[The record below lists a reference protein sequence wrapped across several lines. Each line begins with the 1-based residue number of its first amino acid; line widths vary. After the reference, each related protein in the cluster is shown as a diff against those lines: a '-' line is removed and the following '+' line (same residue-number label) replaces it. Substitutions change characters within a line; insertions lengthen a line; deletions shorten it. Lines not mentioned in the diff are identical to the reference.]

1 MTSEPTPPT
10 SEKPTWVSPR
20 LAALRAGAGISSS
33 DCHHEKICIQSS
45 DLKTFTIKCTG
56 DCPHETIF
64 DRRNATHVVLFER
77 NKSSYTCTSSKCNF
91 FTTGTCISSF
101 GIHIETPEI
110 LATKAALEATRVAH
124 AADLARKARFMADI
138 NDPTKALPKSAEDI
152 IDKFSPEDITQFLKN
167 IRCFTF
173 NSIIENLA
181 QVLDYELPN
190 YAGSVSINGP
200 DAIIKIGTLVGQIY
214 TIINTNHTNVPNML
228 NFFYSA
234 LLCATND
241 YISYAK
247 PENEVYTID
256 IKRFIVAII
265 IYDKDTIDDSSI
277 HGKFKEL
284 SENIE
289 ELAEKIDEA
298 IVGLEDKIENIL
310 RKIRGIASDDSRPD
324 YIYYR

>member
-1 MTSEPTPPT
+1 MT

-20 LAALRAGAGISSS
+20 LASLRARAGISSS
-33 DCHHEKICIQSS
+33 DCHHEKICIQNS

-56 DCPHETIF
+56 GCPHETSF

-110 LATKAALEATRVAH
+110 LATKAALEAARAAN
-124 AADLARKARFMADI
+124 AADLARKARYMAYI
-138 NDPTKALPKSAEDI
+138 NDPTKALPTSAEDI
-152 IDKFSPEDITQFLKN
+152 IAQFSPEDITQYLKN

-173 NSIIENLA
+173 NSIIEKLA

-190 YAGSVSINGP
+190 YADSASIEGP
-200 DAIIKIGTLVGQIY
+200 YAIIKIGTLVGQIY
-214 TIINTNHTNVPNML
+214 TIINTNHTAVPNML

-234 LLCATND
+234 LLYATND

-289 ELAEKIDEA
+289 ELAEKIDET
-298 IVGLEDKIENIL
+298 IVRLQDQIEYIL
-310 RKIRGIASDDSRPD
+310 RKIRSDEGDASDDSRPD

>member
-1 MTSEPTPPT
+1 
-10 SEKPTWVSPR
+10 
-20 LAALRAGAGISSS
+20 
-33 DCHHEKICIQSS
+33 
-45 DLKTFTIKCTG
+45 
-56 DCPHETIF
+56 
-64 DRRNATHVVLFER
+64 
-77 NKSSYTCTSSKCNF
+77 
-91 FTTGTCISSF
+91 
-101 GIHIETPEI
+101 
-110 LATKAALEATRVAH
+110 
-124 AADLARKARFMADI
+124 MADI
-138 NDPTKALPKSAEDI
+138 NDPTKALPTSAEDI
-152 IDKFSPEDITQFLKN
+152 TNKFSPEDITQYLKN

-173 NSIIENLA
+173 NRIIDNLT

-190 YAGSVSINGP
+190 YAGSAYSESIKGH
-200 DAIIKIGTLVGQIY
+200 DALITIGLLVGQIY
-214 TIINTNHTNVPNML
+214 TIINTNHTAVPNML